1 MNIQNF
7 KKKIYNTSFSILED
21 AAFTIKRL
29 LISPQNLFMNQKA
42 ISLFLTFKNLT
53 KK

>member
-7 KKKIYNTSFSILED
+7 KKKFITQVFQYWKMRLS
-21 AAFTIKRL
+21 TIKRL

-42 ISLFLTFKNLT
+42 ISLFLTFKI
-53 KK
+53 